1 MRASIDIQA
10 WGGPNILGQVTV
22 GRIVAGSVLMAHSCR
37 SLSKLGGAKILGQ
50 VKLNRLSWRQWA
62 CSIKGVGTQAT
73 TSSACQ
79 IEQVQ
84 ISLALPAMSLLCGV
98 TRQSI
103 GT

>member
-1 MRASIDIQA
+1 MSDRA
-10 WGGPNILGQVTV
+10 V

-37 SLSKLGGAKILGQ
+37 SPSKLGGAKILGQ

-84 ISLALPAMSLLCGV
+84 ISLALPAMYFLCDV
-98 TRQSI
+98 MRQSI
-103 GT
+103 GA